1 MTALASGRFA
11 VSDQALQ
18 AKLEKMRDILRDL
31 KRVAVGFSAG
41 VDSTFLLKVAVDIL
55 GPGNVVAVT
64 ADSESLTRSELD
76 DARQLA
82 RQMGAEHVVVHT
94 EELDDPNYRANPANR
109 CYYCKQELFRK
120 LDGYVENRGMT
131 VVIGVNTDDFDD
143 WRPGLQASAEHGVRM
158 PAAEAGLS
166 KAEVRALSRELG
178 LPTHDKPSSPCLA
191 SRLPYGEEITA
202 DKLQQIERSEAFLR
216 SLGFAVCRVRHHGTT
231 ARIEVPADQIE
242 RLCRRETRAQID
254 AALREFGYT
263 YVAVD
268 LRGFRSGS
276 LNEMIAFGKSQAT
289 G

>member
-1 MTALASGRFA
+1 MAVPAHGRPG

-18 AKLEKMRDILRDL
+18 AKLEKMKDILRDL

-41 VDSTFLLKVAVDIL
+41 VDSTFLLKVAVDAL
-55 GPGNVVAVT
+55 GPANVVAVT

-158 PAAEAGLS
+158 PAAEAGLT
-166 KAEVRALSRELG
+166 KAEVRSLSRELG

-202 DKLQQIERSEAFLR
+202 DKLQQIERSEVFLR
-216 SLGFAVCRVRHHGTT
+216 SLGFAICRVRHHGNL

-242 RLCRRETRAQID
+242 HLCRPETRAKID
-254 AALREFGYT
+254 AALREFGYN

-276 LNEMIAFGKSQAT
+276 LNEMIAFGKSQVA